1 MALWIQ
7 IAMVDY
13 SLRLLSEGLWLNLPE
28 GNRHWNSIPIISIHH
43 NHTYGQQELDMMAK
57 KGSVADF

>member
-28 GNRHWNSIPIISIHH
+28 GMNSIPVISTHH

-57 KGSVADF
+57 KGSVAEF